1 MINYIFLTNISV
13 CKLDL
18 IMYYDE
24 ILNKILK
31 INV

>member
-1 MINYIFLTNISV
+1 MINYIFLTNILV
-13 CKLDL
+13 CNLDL